1 MGQHRKPTKLH
12 KQATHADVN
21 VLIQFAA
28 DIPGD
33 EVSNH
38 IDRQQF
44 RVEVAAR
51 CDGKRL
57 KKQSMQ
63 AEGEAPGIWWPC
75 AAAAALPALALA
87 ASAFLVSWGITAPAS
102 LLRAKRPLTRGLVSA
117 RVLRHMY
124 LIRLVKLRSCRF
136 WRYLQHMAQKMLS
149 IALVHVCG

>member
-1 MGQHRKPTKLH
+1 MHVRQHSCEARR
-12 KQATHADVN
+12 KQATRTVLLQVATDVS
-21 VLIQFAA
+21 
-28 DIPGD
+28 GD
-33 EVSNH
+33 EVSSH

-44 RVEVAAR
+44 RVEAAAR
-51 CDGKRL
+51 CDGKRS

-63 AEGEAPGIWWPC
+63 AEGEAPGICWPC

-87 ASAFLVSWGITAPAS
+87 ASAFLVSWGMTAPAS

-136 WRYLQHMAQKMLS
+136 WRYLQCMAQKMLA